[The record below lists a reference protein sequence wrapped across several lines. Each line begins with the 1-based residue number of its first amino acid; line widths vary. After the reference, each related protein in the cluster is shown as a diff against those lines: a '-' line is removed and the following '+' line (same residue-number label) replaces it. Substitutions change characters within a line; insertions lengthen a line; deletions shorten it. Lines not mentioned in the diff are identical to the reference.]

1 MEKIKWSDKL
11 TNEHVLERTGKKRTF
26 LNNIVRRKA
35 KCVGH
40 ILRRNSPLHDA
51 IEIQMTEVEGVG
63 RTHHLDDL
71 RNRRYRE
78 LKEEAEVRNRLK

>member
-35 KCVGH
+35 
-40 ILRRNSPLHDA
+40 N
-51 IEIQMTEVEGVG
+51 
-63 RTHHLDDL
+63 
-71 RNRRYRE
+71 
-78 LKEEAEVRNRLK
+78 